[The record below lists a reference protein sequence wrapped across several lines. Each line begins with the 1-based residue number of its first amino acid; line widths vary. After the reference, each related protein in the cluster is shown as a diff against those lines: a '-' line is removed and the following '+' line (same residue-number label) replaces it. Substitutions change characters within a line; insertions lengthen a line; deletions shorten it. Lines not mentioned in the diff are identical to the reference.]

1 MKKPFRL
8 LSLVAAT
15 AAGAILMTGC
25 GGTATNDAANAN
37 AGSGSDKQVTIYSAD
52 GLADWYTKT
61 FEGFTKDTGIKVN
74 VVEAGSGEVVSRAEK
89 EKSNPQADLL
99 ITLPPFIQQAEKAG
113 LLQKNAADT
122 SAIPAESKAADGMYV
137 SVVNNYAAMIR
148 NTAATDKPDSWAQL
162 LDPKYQG
169 KIQYSTPG
177 HAGDGTAVLLLLQ
190 HLKGKDGALKYLAEL
205 QKNNV
210 GPSAS
215 TGKLGPKVSKGE
227 LTVANSDVQM
237 ALQSIKADKSGFE
250 VFFPKNDDGAR
261 VTLPLPYVMGLAA
274 KAPHEASAAKLMD
287 YLLSKPVQETI
298 SSSALGLPVRSDVT
312 PTDANYTALKKTM
325 DGVTVW
331 SPNWNDVLSGLDSDV
346 KAYNSAT
353 GQ

>member
-8 LSLVAAT
+8 ASLLAAT
-15 AAGAILMTGC
+15 TAGAILMTGC
-25 GGTATNDAANAN
+25 GGTATSADNNGAE
-37 AGSGSDKQVTIYSAD
+37 QQITVYSAD
-52 GLADWYTKT
+52 GLADWYGTT
-61 FEGFTKDTGIKVN
+61 FAGFTKDTGIKVN
-74 VVEAGSGEVVSRAEK
+74 VIEAGSGEVVSRAEK
-89 EKSNPQADLL
+89 EKSNPQADLI
-99 ITLPPFIQQAEKAG
+99 ITLPPFIQQAQKNG
-113 LLQKNAADT
+113 LLQKNAADV
-122 SAIPAESKAADGMYV
+122 SGIPAEAQSKDGMYV

-148 NTAATDKPDSWAQL
+148 NTSAPDKPDTWAEL
-162 LDPKYQG
+162 LDAKYQG

-177 HAGDGTAVLLLLQ
+177 QAGDGTAVLLLLQ
-190 HLKGKDGALKYLAEL
+190 HLKGKDGALSYLKDL

-227 LTVANSDVQM
+227 LSVANSDVQM

-250 VFFPKNDDGAR
+250 VFFPKNDDGSR
-261 VTLPLPYVMGLAA
+261 VTLALPYVMGLAA
-274 KAPHEASAAKLMD
+274 NAPHQDNATKLMS

-312 PTDANYTALKKTM
+312 PTDENYTALKKTM
-325 DGVTVW
+325 DGVTIWQPVW
-331 SPNWNDVLSGLDSDV
+331 DHVLSNLDADL
-346 KAYNSAT
+346 KAYNTAT